1 VLSGAA
7 SFVISFW
14 LPSKYFSV
22 KRELAAC
29 ILGASGVALYLW
41 GPNVI
46 AFGAFLGSGWVLLNE
61 MADRID
67 VD

>member
-1 VLSGAA
+1 
-7 SFVISFW
+7 
-14 LPSKYFSV
+14 V